1 MLSDWTDEDPERVYA
16 KLKKLSHYVT
26 THPRDINRCPA
37 GTLCA
42 QQRRAVGEVCL
53 TA

>member
-1 MLSDWTDEDPERVYA
+1 MGLGINTLR
-16 KLKKLSHYVT
+16 VT

-37 GTLCA
+37 GTLRA